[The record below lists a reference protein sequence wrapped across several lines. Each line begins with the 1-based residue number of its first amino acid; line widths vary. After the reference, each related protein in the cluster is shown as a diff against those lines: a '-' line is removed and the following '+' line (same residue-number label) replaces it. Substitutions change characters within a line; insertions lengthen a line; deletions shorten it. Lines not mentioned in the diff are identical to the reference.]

1 MAPPTGIRLLRLLL
15 QEYGLLLQEYGS
27 SYRNMGFCYRNMAPP
42 TGIWAPATGI
52 WAPATGIRFFLHKY
66 VVTVQ
71 LLSHV
76 WLCDSV
82 DYSMPGSMGFSRQG
96 YWSRLPFPS
105 PRIFSD
111 QGLNTSPSLAGG
123 FFTTEPPGNSYRNRA
138 LLVAQGSAL
147 ALLTGLPFH

>member
-1 MAPPTGIRLLRLLL
+1 
-15 QEYGLLLQEYGS
+15 
-27 SYRNMGFCYRNMAPP
+27 
-42 TGIWAPATGI
+42 
-52 WAPATGIRFFLHKY
+52 
-66 VVTVQ
+66 
-71 LLSHV
+71 
-76 WLCDSV
+76 
-82 DYSMPGSMGFSRQG
+82 MPGSMGFSRHG